1 MRQYAHVHRTRAV
14 NYKGMTCTLSN
25 YKYEVFI
32 VLLVLKTGWWYNMSR
47 SRIYDGFDYYYQSL
61 TLSLLVSLTL
71 S

>member
-47 SRIYDGFDYYYQSL
+47 SRIYDGFD
-61 TLSLLVSLTL
+61 
-71 S
+71 